1 MDSLNPN
8 TDHTIPPHQNL
19 YKLVVESASESI
31 IITDQK
37 GRITYVNPAF
47 TDTFGYQK
55 KEVVGQKIEM
65 LIPKNRAIAHKD
77 YRTSY
82 YHHPKKRTMGVGMDL
97 KAIKKGGA
105 EFPVEIG
112 LSYIKDQESTYVVAL
127 VTDISERKKLEKTIE
142 KAEKTTMMYLEVSKA
157 MFLVLDKSNII
168 QYINEA
174 GCKVM
179 GYQREE
185 LIGKPWINSFIQ
197 KKDRK
202 DIRSV
207 FDQVMKGDIEVA
219 EYYENNV
226 ITKGNELRTIEWRN
240 TVIYDQDNQ
249 PSMSISSGIDITE
262 RKNLEKLKDIAM
274 LEGIEEERKR
284 IALELHDGLVQSLSA
299 VSMNL
304 NALEKDMRTLPTSRS
319 KMYHTAVD
327 LLLSAIKDT
336 RSISHSLLPVKM
348 LRFGLRHALEDLVAE
363 TNKAGKMQ
371 FHLACALGE
380 HKLQDFIEVNI
391 YRIIQELVQNI
402 LKHSR
407 ADIANI
413 SITESMS
420 RLILKVN
427 DNGIGFE
434 GTLEE
439 MQSNGI
445 GMRNMVTRVR
455 SMNGKL
461 TLDST
466 KKKGVIVGI
475 EIPL

>member
-1 MDSLNPN
+1 MDSLNSN
-8 TDHTIPPHQNL
+8 TDQKKPPQNL
-19 YKLVVESASESI
+19 YEMVVESASESI

-65 LIPKNRAIAHKD
+65 LIPKKHLTAHED

-82 YHHPKKRTMGVGMDL
+82 YHHPKKRAMGVGMDL
-97 KAIKKGGA
+97 KAIKKGGT

-112 LSYIKDQESTYVVAL
+112 LNYIKDRASTYVIAL
-127 VTDISERKKLEKTIE
+127 VNDISERKKLEETIE
-142 KAEKTTMMYLEVSKA
+142 KAEKTAMMYLEVSKA
-157 MFLVLDKSNII
+157 MFLVLDKSNTIK
-168 QYINEA
+168 YINEE
-174 GCKVM
+174 GCNVM
-179 GYQREE
+179 GYQRED
-185 LIGKPWINSFIQ
+185 LIGKPWVNSFIQ
-197 KKDRK
+197 EKDRK
-202 DIRSV
+202 DIRAI
-207 FDQVMKGDIEVA
+207 FEQVMKGSTEVG

-226 ITKGNELRTIEWRN
+226 ITKGNKIRTIAWRN
-240 TVIYDQDNQ
+240 AVIYDQDNQ
-249 PSMSISSGIDITE
+249 PSMSISSGIDITD

-274 LEGIEEERKR
+274 LEGIEAERKR
-284 IALELHDGLVQSLSA
+284 IALDLHDGLVQSLSA

-336 RSISHSLLPVKM
+336 RNISHSLLPIKL
-348 LRFGLRHALEDLVAE
+348 LRFGLRNALEDLINK
-363 TNKAGKMQ
+363 TNKTGETQ
-371 FHLACALGE
+371 FQLDCTLKE
-380 HKLQDFIEVNI
+380 HKLQDFVEVNI

-407 ADIANI
+407 AGTANI
-413 SITESMS
+413 SLTESMS
-420 RLILKVN
+420 QLILKVS

-466 KKKGVIVGI
+466 ESKGVIVDI